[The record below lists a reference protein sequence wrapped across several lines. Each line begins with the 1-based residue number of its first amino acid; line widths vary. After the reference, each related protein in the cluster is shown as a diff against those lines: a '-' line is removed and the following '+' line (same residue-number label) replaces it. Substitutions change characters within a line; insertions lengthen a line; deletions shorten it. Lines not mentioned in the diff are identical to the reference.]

1 MPGLSATP
9 KNPFDIVQSDDGDR
23 EDVVKTLVA
32 VDEALRKLRLK
43 IAAASKTPEKQALL
57 RDDFD
62 KLLDRRSFLTLITPS
77 ADMGADA

>member
-9 KNPFDIVQSDDGDR
+9 KNPFDVVQSADGDR
-23 EDVVKTLVA
+23 EYVVKTVTA

-43 IAAASKTPEKQALL
+43 IAAAGKTPEKQALL
-57 RDDFD
+57 RDDLD
-62 KLLDRRSFLTLITPS
+62 KLLDRRSFLTMFTPV